1 MIKFFKRDGRKRKL
15 KHHHHSGSFSYD
27 YFGLKDLI
35 TKDSKTL
42 YVVLNKT
49 FLTKTASIQLDKSI
63 SSFSGYK
70 SDNYADIEDFSLGS
84 RLPVRNQRLHK
95 TRSSRNLSFFGK
107 SSQANYSLEV

>member
-1 MIKFFKRDGRKRKL
+1 MIKFFKRDARKRKL

-49 FLTKTASIQLDKSI
+49 FLTKTASFQLDKSI
-63 SSFSGYK
+63 SSLSGHE
-70 SDNYADIEDFSLGS
+70 SDNYADFEDFSLES
-84 RLPVRNQRLHK
+84 RLPLRNQRLHK
-95 TRSSRNLSFFGK
+95 YRSPRNLPFFGK
-107 SSQANYSLEV
+107 GSQANYSLEV